1 MRVIKKIVRYPI
13 KGLPGEF
20 LEYVNLISNAVIPGD
35 RKFAI
40 ARNETIINEFSLEF
54 MKKTNFLAL
63 VKDEKLAL
71 LKLSLDLKS
80 EYLKLYLENKECFS
94 GFLNNEKDLNTLS
107 HFLCVF
113 LNMDVNKR
121 PKLVRDK
128 STKKEILKH
137 SFSDIPDKAISLIN
151 FETIKDFEKKI
162 GKKIDFLRFRGNF
175 NFFGVQP
182 WEEFDWIDKK
192 IKIGTAKFKV
202 FRKTQR
208 CRATTVNPDNG
219 LRDINIPFELNKH
232 YGHFDLGVYC
242 KVVTNGN
249 VKIDDEIQIIN

>member
-71 LKLSLDLKS
+71 LKFSLDLKS
-80 EYLKLYLENKECFS
+80 EHLKLYFKNEECFS
-94 GFLNNEKDLNTLS
+94 GFLNNEKDLNTFTN
-107 HFLCVF
+107 FLCGF
-113 LNMDVNKR
+113 LNMDFKTK
-121 PKLVRDK
+121 PKLVRDQ
-128 STKKEILKH
+128 STQKETLKH
-137 SFSDIPDKAISLIN
+137 SFSDIPDKAISIIN
-151 FETIKDFEKKI
+151 FETIKDVEKKI
-162 GKKIDFLRFRGNF
+162 RKKINFLRFRGNF
-175 NFFGVQP
+175 IFSDCAP
-182 WEEFDWIDKK
+182 WEEFKWIDKK
-192 IKIGTAKFKV
+192 LKIGNAEFKV

-219 LRDINIPFELNKH
+219 ERDINIPFELNKH
-232 YGHFDLGVYC
+232 YGHYDLGVYC
-242 KVVTNGN
+242 KVIKDGT
-249 VKIDDEIQIIN
+249 VKIDDKVQIIS

>member
-1 MRVIKKIVRYPI
+1 MMILKNIIRYPI
-13 KGLPGEF
+13 KGLSGEV
-20 LEYVNLISNAVIPGD
+20 LKETKLNSGSSISYD
-35 RKFAI
+35 RRYAL
-40 ARNETIINEFSLEF
+40 ARFDTNINELSPEYL
-54 MKKTNFLAL
+54 KKTNFLAL